1 MKIAIFYQPI
11 GTMSLQEQSDLIEI
25 VTNEVAR
32 HLAQS
37 CDVIA
42 YAKMHACE
50 KKGIVLDSC
59 TYQ

>member
-32 HLAQS
+32 RLAQS
-37 CDVIA
+37 FDVIA
-42 YAKMHACE
+42 YAKMHA
-50 KKGIVLDSC
+50 KKRG
-59 TYQ
+59 